1 MLTEKKW
8 IRIVITL
15 LTLNLFLVF
24 GCREKNAQEKMT
36 EQVLKKATGKDVDV
50 KINKGKV
57 QIEDKDSRTE
67 IAETTTWPPDLSE
80 DVPKFAAGKIQ
91 RVVKSQE
98 QGDSWSFNIY
108 LTDFSSDDIKDYEN
122 ALKGKDWQT
131 EIMQM
136 GDKGGYLNGQK
147 GTMGI
152 NFMFNLEKKDGM
164 LAVFNR
170 P

>member
-1 MLTEKKW
+1 MVSERRW
-8 IRIVITL
+8 IGIMVAL
-15 LTLNLFLVF
+15 LTLNLLLVY
-24 GCREKNAQEKMT
+24 GCSEKSAQEKMA

-50 KINKGKV
+50 KIDGGNI
-57 QIEDKDSRTE
+57 QIVDKSSKTE
-67 IAETTTWPPDLSE
+67 IANTTTWPPDLPGE
-80 DVPKFAAGKIQ
+80 VPKFVAGKIQ

-108 LTDFSSDDIKDYEN
+108 LAGFSGDDIKNYES
-122 ALKGKDWQT
+122 ALRGKGWQT
-131 EIMQM
+131 DIMQM

-152 NFMFNLEKKDGM
+152 NFMFSLEKKDGM

>member
-24 GCREKNAQEKMT
+24 GCREKNTQEKMT

-50 KINKGKV
+50 KINEGKV
-57 QIEDKDSRTE
+57 QIVDKDSRTE
-67 IAETTTWPPDLSE
+67 IAETTTWPADLSE
-80 DVPKFAAGKIQ
+80 DVPKFTTGKIQ

-122 ALKGKDWQT
+122 DLKGKDWQT